1 MKFKKRFETYSNE
14 RLVELLNFQVESQG
28 FADTRV
34 NSLAAPQDT
43 LLERGLDISAIGN
56 EEELSFSKRVKLVG
70 NKIVPAE

>member
-1 MKFKKRFETYSNE
+1 M
-14 RLVELLNFQVESQG
+14 ESQG
-28 FADTRV
+28 FAGTRV
-34 NSLAAPQDT
+34 NSLAALQDT